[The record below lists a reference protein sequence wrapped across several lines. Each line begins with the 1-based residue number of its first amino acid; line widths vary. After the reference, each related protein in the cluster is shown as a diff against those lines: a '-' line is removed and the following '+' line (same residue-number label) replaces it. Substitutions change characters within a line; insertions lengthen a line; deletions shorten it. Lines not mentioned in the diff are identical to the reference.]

1 MPLHFLPISPVSLCL
16 TKSNSQS
23 LHFLFF
29 SAKFSMSSL
38 VDGFLP
44 HYLVCY
50 HHILCGPRSEAH
62 PGFRVFPHTLFLECL
77 LVWLPCVLPVSPPQQ
92 PPGGHWA
99 SLLTAVPKSL
109 PYCII
114 TSLRFYSSRWLS
126 LFAVLNSVKPESMP
140 TLWYTQIASIT
151 GHCNK
156 DYWVNQ
162 SIP

>member
-29 SAKFSMSSL
+29 YAKLPMLSL

-62 PGFRVFPHTLFLECL
+62 PGFRVFPHTL
-77 LVWLPCVLPVSPPQQ
+77 LPWMPPSLAPLCSSCVSTTT
-92 PPGGHWA
+92 A
-99 SLLTAVPKSL
+99 SLLTAVPKSP

-126 LFAVLNSVKPESMP
+126 LLAVLNSVKPESMP
-140 TLWYTQIASIT
+140 ALWYTQIASIT